1 MDLAQLSKT
10 VDWLDSERRKDKQ
23 EITALQERLAA
34 VAAENNAL
42 TRRLQQLESSLTTA
56 TTQMQRIVKL
66 DEILDGYRKEMTRQ
80 MDELEKRRL
89 EAEREDE
96 RLRKVDRDGLNKSLG
111 EVRKG
116 LENLPKLERD
126 LEARKEEEV
135 RLARLMAEVQK
146 RVSEFTKHVDDRNR
160 AVTLVEEGRRQ
171 DAKRLGD
178 LLTDLSELRR
188 RVDENRGKLEIVED
202 IARRSEA
209 RIGEVVQ
216 AESERRQAQTQWMEA
231 QSIRQSEQER
241 AWVEL
246 RAKVEASL
254 ESMGDYARRVNQ
266 YAESNREIARLAADL
281 QQASELLDRRLNEIT
296 ELQRLSEDRMRQD
309 WAAFLADDQ
318 KRWTTHMLLRDEQW
332 REHDRAN
339 VKQVERVDEMEEKMT
354 EALEALR
361 HFQEMDAN
369 RLQALLAVIREMT
382 AEYDQNFTKVR

>member
-10 VDWLDSERRKDKQ
+10 VDWLDSERRNDKQ

-216 AESERRQAQTQWMEA
+216 AESE
-231 QSIRQSEQER
+231 
-241 AWVEL
+241 L

>member
-339 VKQVERVDEMEEKMT
+339 VKQVERLDEMEEKMT